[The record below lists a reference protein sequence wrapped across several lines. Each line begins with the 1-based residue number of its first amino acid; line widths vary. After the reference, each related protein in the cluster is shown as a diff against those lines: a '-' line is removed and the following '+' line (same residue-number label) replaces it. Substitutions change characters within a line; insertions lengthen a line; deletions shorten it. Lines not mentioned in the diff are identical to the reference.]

1 MNSCI
6 LIAQI
11 TEAPQ
16 LRYTQDNQMAIA
28 EMKVQFA
35 ALRPEEAIPEI
46 KVIGWGNLAQEIV
59 QKYQTG
65 DQVVIEGRLG
75 MQTVERPEGFKEKR
89 AELTVSKM
97 YPLSGMDLTTPAFSP
112 AVTAPTG
119 TTPTGT
125 TPTGTTPTSATVP
138 AAASMGATTP
148 KATVSKATKK
158 AAPVVEEP
166 DFDEIPF

>member
-6 LIAQI
+6 LMAQI

-35 ALRPEEAIPEI
+35 ALRPEETTPEI

-59 QKYQTG
+59 QKYQAG

-75 MQTVERPEGFKEKR
+75 MQTIERPEGFKEKR
-89 AELTVSKM
+89 AELTASKV
-97 YPLSGMDLTTPAFSP
+97 YALSGMDVMSAPVYVAAS
-112 AVTAPTG
+112 AAPTAM
-119 TTPTGT
+119 PA
-125 TPTGTTPTSATVP
+125 SAAVP
-138 AAASMGATTP
+138 AAAPAA
-148 KATVSKATKK
+148 KATVSKAKK
-158 AAPVVEEP
+158 VAPVVEEP

>member
-6 LIAQI
+6 LMAQI

-35 ALRPEEAIPEI
+35 PLRPEEAVAEI

-59 QKYQTG
+59 QKYQEG

-75 MQTVERPEGFKEKR
+75 MQTIERPEGFKEKR
-89 AELTVSKM
+89 AELTASKIYALGAM
-97 YPLSGMDLTTPAFSP
+97 GL
-112 AVTAPTG
+112 
-119 TTPTGT
+119 TPTVT
-125 TPTGTTPTSATVP
+125 TAAATNSVAPAP
-138 AAASMGATTP
+138 AATTTKATT
-148 KATVSKATKK
+148 SKAKK

>member
-6 LIAQI
+6 IMAQI

-35 ALRPEEAIPEI
+35 GLRPEEPTAEI

-59 QKYQTG
+59 QKYQEG

-75 MQTVERPEGFKEKR
+75 MNTIERPEGFKEKR
-89 AELTVSKM
+89 AELTAGKV
-97 YPLSGMDLTTPAFSP
+97 YAITGMSQPIASAPPASQANTAQAATPTATKAKKATPA
-112 AVTAPTG
+112 
-119 TTPTGT
+119 
-125 TPTGTTPTSATVP
+125 
-138 AAASMGATTP
+138 
-148 KATVSKATKK
+148 
-158 AAPVVEEP
+158 PVAEEA

>member
-6 LIAQI
+6 LMAQI

-35 ALRPEEAIPEI
+35 GLRPEEPAAEI
-46 KVIGWGNLAQEIV
+46 KAIGWGNLAQEIV
-59 QKYQTG
+59 QKYQEG

-75 MQTVERPEGFKEKR
+75 MQTIDRPEGFKEKR
-89 AELTVSKM
+89 AELTVSKIYTIGAM
-97 YPLSGMDLTTPAFSP
+97 GLTPTVTTPANSSVAP
-112 AVTAPTG
+112 A
-119 TTPTGT
+119 
-125 TPTGTTPTSATVP
+125 P
-138 AAASMGATTP
+138 AATASTT
-148 KATVSKATKK
+148 SKATTSKAKK

>member
-6 LIAQI
+6 IMAQI

-35 ALRPEEAIPEI
+35 GLRPEEPTAEI

-59 QKYQTG
+59 QKYQEG

-75 MQTVERPEGFKEKR
+75 MNTIERPEGFKEKR
-89 AELTVSKM
+89 AELTAGKV
-97 YPLSGMDLTTPAFSP
+97 YAITGMSQPIASAPPAAQANTAKAPAATTATATKAKKATPA
-112 AVTAPTG
+112 
-119 TTPTGT
+119 
-125 TPTGTTPTSATVP
+125 
-138 AAASMGATTP
+138 
-148 KATVSKATKK
+148 
-158 AAPVVEEP
+158 PVAEEA

>member
-35 ALRPEEAIPEI
+35 ALRPEEVAPEI

-59 QKYQTG
+59 QKYQAG

-89 AELTVSKM
+89 AELTASKM
-97 YPLSGMDLTTPAFSP
+97 YALSGIDLSAPPVTSPPMASAPASAAAP
-112 AVTAPTG
+112 AV
-119 TTPTGT
+119 
-125 TPTGTTPTSATVP
+125 
-138 AAASMGATTP
+138 ASMGSTTTSA

-158 AAPVVEEP
+158 VTPVAEEP